1 MTKRRHVPTWLYKQA
16 HRITGEMA
24 EIRAELEKIGPFNA
38 GRQREKILEL
48 LGQWYPQVNAFEA
61 KLKPYDQ
68 QIRQMEAEKAA
79 LTRETETAVY
89 ALDRKR
95 REEEELIYELR
106 EVQDFLDSIPPEVL
120 EELKANYQ
128 TQQQELEL

>member
-1 MTKRRHVPTWLYKQA
+1 
-16 HRITGEMA
+16 MA
-24 EIRAELEKIGPFNA
+24 EIRAELEKIGPFNT
-38 GRQREKILEL
+38 GRQREKILDL
-48 LGQWYPQVNAFEA
+48 LGQWYPRANAFEA

-68 QIRQMEAEKAA
+68 QIRQMKAEKAA

-106 EVQDFLDSIPPEVL
+106 EAQDFLDSIPPEML
-120 EELKANYQ
+120 EELKANYRA
-128 TQQQELEL
+128 QQQELKL

>member
-1 MTKRRHVPTWLYKQA
+1 MKR
-16 HRITGEMA
+16 
-24 EIRAELEKIGPFNA
+24 
-38 GRQREKILEL
+38 KILAIGFVISLVFAYCLSGLQQSPAQAE
-48 LGQWYPQVNAFEA
+48 ESTTTD
-61 KLKPYDQ
+61 YDQ

-128 TQQQELEL
+128 AQQQELEL

>member
-1 MTKRRHVPTWLYKQA
+1 MT
-16 HRITGEMA
+16 
-24 EIRAELEKIGPFNA
+24 
-38 GRQREKILEL
+38 RQ
-48 LGQWYPQVNAFEA
+48 
-61 KLKPYDQ
+61 
-68 QIRQMEAEKAA
+68 
-79 LTRETETAVY
+79 TETAVY

-95 REEEELIYELR
+95 R

>member
-1 MTKRRHVPTWLYKQA
+1 
-16 HRITGEMA
+16 MA
-24 EIRAELEKIGPFNA
+24 EIRAELEKIRPFNA

-48 LGQWYPQVNAFEA
+48 LGRWYPRVNAFEA

-68 QIRQMEAEKAA
+68 QIRQIEAEKAA

-120 EELKANYQ
+120 EELKASYQ
-128 TQQQELEL
+128 EQQQEMGL